1 MLTSLDRADLDAN
14 LIKPGDI
21 HDITLERAARAL
33 DAGADGVIATNTT
46 IGRLDI
52 PKSFVELK
60 GGLSGRPLRYLSTE
74 MIRLI
79 YKRTNGQLPIIGVG
93 GIDNADAAIE
103 KIRAGAS
110 LVQVYT
116 GMVFTGPSLAKQINR
131 GLIHECKQLGLKNVV
146 ELRGR
151 D

>member
-1 MLTSLDRADLDAN
+1 
-14 LIKPGDI
+14 
-21 HDITLERAARAL
+21 
-33 DAGADGVIATNTT
+33 
-46 IGRLDI
+46 
-52 PKSFVELK
+52 
-60 GGLSGRPLRYLSTE
+60 

-93 GIDNADAAIE
+93 GIDSADAAIE

-131 GLIHECKQLGLKNVV
+131 GLIRECKRLGLKNVV
-146 ELRGR
+146 ELRGQ